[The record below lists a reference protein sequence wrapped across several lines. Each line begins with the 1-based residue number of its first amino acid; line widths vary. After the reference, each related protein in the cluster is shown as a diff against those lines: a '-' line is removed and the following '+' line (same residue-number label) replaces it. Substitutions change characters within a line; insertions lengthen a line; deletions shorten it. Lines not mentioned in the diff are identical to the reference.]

1 VDRGNVSSGPHDH
14 QIERWSG
21 LFATFYSLVWRNP
34 ASNRAV
40 VEHAGVGPGD
50 RVLDIG
56 SGPGA
61 ALQHA
66 IGLGADVYGVD
77 PTPSMV
83 TKASRRV
90 PNATIREGSAEALPF
105 DDGVFSHVWTISAFH
120 HWASPGTGIDEVR
133 RVLASGGAFLIV
145 ERKLKPGKDGHGFD
159 LAQARDVSE
168 QLADHGFHDPAVETI
183 NARRAEYF
191 VVSGRV

>member
-1 VDRGNVSSGPHDH
+1 MSSSPHDH
-14 QIERWSG
+14 QIERWSS
-21 LFATFYSLVWRNP
+21 LRSAFYSLVFRSP

-66 IGLGADVYGVD
+66 SALGAEVYGVD

-83 TKASRRV
+83 TKARRRV
-90 PNATIREGSAEALPF
+90 PNAVISEGSAEALPF
-105 DDGVFSHVWTISAFH
+105 EDGVFSHVWTISAFH

-133 RVLASGGAFLIV
+133 RVLAPGGTFLVV
-145 ERKLKPGKDGHGFD
+145 ERQLRPGKDGHGFD
-159 LAQARDVSE
+159 LAHARDVSD
-168 QLADHGFHDPAVETI
+168 QLADHGFRDSAVETI
-183 NARRAEYF
+183 HARRARYF